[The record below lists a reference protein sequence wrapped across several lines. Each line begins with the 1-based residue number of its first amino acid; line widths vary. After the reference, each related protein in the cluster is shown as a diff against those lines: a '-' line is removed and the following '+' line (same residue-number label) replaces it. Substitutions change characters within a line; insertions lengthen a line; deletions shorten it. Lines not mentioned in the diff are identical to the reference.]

1 MVYPGGLHFAQHP
14 CGTSLSQK
22 GWVPLP
28 VNSLKLVPVKKPKF
42 HFFFLPPNT
51 QNQLPVSSI
60 LFQVWKTEWAHCWHC
75 LPPSSLLS
83 KASLCCAALT
93 SAFNPQSVFSTS
105 SLLTTAPPTS
115 LYQDVQ
121 MSNCGSPGSFRL
133 TSTPAQPSAKLCPS
147 VNSLGGEPDHFP
159 GLQQHGAECSRMW
172 WPSVRCRW
180 ALYPP

>member
-22 GWVPLP
+22 GWVPSP
-28 VNSLKLVPVKKPKF
+28 VNSLKLVPVKKSKY
-42 HFFFLPPNT
+42 HFFFFCHQT
-51 QNQLPVSSI
+51 HRVSLPVYSI
-60 LFQVWKTEWAHCWHC
+60 LFQVWKREWAHCRHH

-83 KASLCCAALT
+83 KAGLHCAALT

-105 SLLTTAPPTS
+105 SLLTTPPPTS

-121 MSNCGSPGSFRL
+121 MSSCGSPVSFRL

-159 GLQQHGAECSRMW
+159 GLQQHRVECSRMW
-172 WPSVRCRW
+172 WPSVCCRR
-180 ALYPP
+180 AL